1 MIFFTNCTTCKYV
14 PRKSSWGHHN
24 VCKRIGRYIQKQ
36 LPKKPQH
43 RVGKGG
49 GGGKIDEEGTGGAPH
64 ISIHKLALV
73 LQHSQR
79 ASTNSEWRERENI
92 IVSADPQPRDHPAVA
107 SRPTPARRPPEKS
120 WATGHLRCCLRE
132 RERDRWAGEWEKINP
147 KSGAVPRRSSGAP
160 PRFRA
165 DKYVAVDFIF
175 FSSVPPNTHNITAVF
190 LPRDNRQQAGTPS
203 QNIVP

>member
-1 MIFFTNCTTCKYV
+1 V
-14 PRKSSWGHHN
+14 VVGVKSMKKAPAARHTYRYTSWRW
-24 VCKRIGRYIQKQ
+24 CCSIRSER
-36 LPKKPQH
+36 
-43 RVGKGG
+43 
-49 GGGKIDEEGTGGAPH
+49 AP
-64 ISIHKLALV
+64 IRSG
-73 LQHSQR
+73 
-79 ASTNSEWRERENI
+79 ENI

-120 WATGHLRCCLRE
+120 WAAGHLRGCLRE